1 MKKLRKLCGML
12 ALAGVLAAQPGCM
25 TLDHLLD
32 TEQPV
37 SMYGGTTSSYKEIED
52 VNTGWFGV
60 LCRLVDLP
68 LTIAADTV
76 LLPITAPVQLTR

>member
-1 MKKLRKLCGML
+1 
-12 ALAGVLAAQPGCM
+12 M

-32 TEQPV
+32 TKQPV

-52 VNTGWFGV
+52 VNAGWFAV

-68 LTIAADTV
+68 LTIVADTV
-76 LLPITAPVQLTR
+76 LLPITAPFQLTR

>member
-1 MKKLRKLCGML
+1 MKKLRQLS
-12 ALAGVLAAQPGCM
+12 AVLAIAGLLMAQPGCM

-32 TEQPV
+32 TKEPV
-37 SMYGGTTSSYKEIED
+37 SMYGGTTSSYAEIED

-60 LCRLVDLP
+60 LCRIIDLP

-76 LLPITAPVQLTR
+76 LLPVTAPIQLTR

>member
-32 TEQPV
+32 TKQPV

-60 LCRLVDLP
+60 LCRLIDLP

>member
-1 MKKLRKLCGML
+1 MKNLRQISVVF

-32 TEQPV
+32 TQQPV
-37 SMYGGTTSSYKEIED
+37 SMYGGTTSSYEEIED

-60 LCRLVDLP
+60 LCRIIDLP
-68 LTIAADTV
+68 LTIVADTI
-76 LLPITAPVQLTR
+76 LLPITAPIQLTR